1 MPRIKIL
8 GLNQSMGHCFVL
20 IRTSLHPGYHQISRE
35 TSLNAKGRIIVQL
48 LTSFHPGRE
57 VVPLM
62 LFIKTEEEEF
72 NFFFFFINLSLIF
85 ETMSYCSTCKML
97 LN

>member
-20 IRTSLHPGYHQISRE
+20 ITTSLHPGYHQISRE

-62 LFIKTEEEEF
+62 LFFKTEEGEF
-72 NFFFFFINLSLIF
+72 NSFFFHQPFLDFLDYVILQYMQNAA
-85 ETMSYCSTCKML
+85 
-97 LN
+97 